1 MSRSR
6 KHNIDELEEL
16 RSENRELKSQLKSL
30 QRQLKKLNKELKTE
44 FDIEELIED
53 IADNDKSKVD
63 ECPKCNKG
71 KLKTTE
77 LGPRTLEVCSAG
89 CGHRKRIK

>member
-6 KHNIDELEEL
+6 KHNNDELEQL

-30 QRQLKKLNKELKTE
+30 QRQLKKLNRELKPE
-44 FDIEELIED
+44 YDINELIED
-53 IADNDKSKVD
+53 VVEKDKSKAD
-63 ECPKCNKG
+63 NCPKCGKG
-71 KLKTTE
+71 KLKITE